1 MLKKNINFFILLLM
15 LTACGFTPVN
25 INKNN
30 LNFEVKIIN
39 IEGDLEINNIIRSKL
54 TQKKSSSENNN
65 NKELFEIEIN
75 TNYQKNIFSK
85 NLTGTA
91 ENYLLDVVA
100 RVSITNKNIKK
111 NFVFKE
117 NFLMKNINDQFEQ
130 AQYERN
136 TKKSFAD
143 SLSEKIIST
152 IQFEK

>member
-15 LTACGFTPVN
+15 LTSCGFTPVN

>member
-15 LTACGFTPVN
+15 LTSCGFTPVN

-136 TKKSFAD
+136 TKKSFAN

>member
-15 LTACGFTPVN
+15 LTSCGFTPVN

-117 NFLMKNINDQFEQ
+117 NFLMKNINDQ
-130 AQYERN
+130 YVSIDKR
-136 TKKSFAD
+136 D
-143 SLSEKIIST
+143 I
-152 IQFEK
+152 

>member
-15 LTACGFTPVN
+15 LTSCGFTPVN

-54 TQKKSSSENNN
+54 TQKKSSSEDNNN
-65 NKELFEIEIN
+65 NELFEIEIN

-111 NFVFKE
+111 DFVFKE

>member
-15 LTACGFTPVN
+15 LTSCGFTPVN

-54 TQKKSSSENNN
+54 TQKKSSSEDNNN
-65 NKELFEIEIN
+65 NELFEIEIN

-111 NFVFKE
+111 DFVFKE

-136 TKKSFAD
+136 TKKSFAN

>member
-15 LTACGFTPVN
+15 LTSCGFTPVN

-54 TQKKSSSENNN
+54 TQKKSSSEDNNN
-65 NKELFEIEIN
+65 NELFEIEIN

-117 NFLMKNINDQFEQ
+117 NFLIKNINDQFEQ

-136 TKKSFAD
+136 TKKSFAN